1 MKKILGLSTA
11 VAIATALVGVC
22 FAQVGAGSPRVNGVV
37 VNGNT
42 TTVFEA
48 ADHRDL
54 QMHLLTQWSS
64 FAQDHQNIAHQLTV
78 RPTLINNAGYL
89 QKHPDLE
96 KLFSENPD
104 LRTAMNRD
112 PGNYLANLPQS
123 EE

>member
-1 MKKILGLSTA
+1 VSTA
-11 VAIATALVGVC
+11 AVIATAMIGVC
-22 FAQVGAGSPRVNGVV
+22 FAQVGSGPPRVNGVV

-54 QMHLLTQWSS
+54 QTHLLTQWSS
-64 FAQDHQNIAHQLTV
+64 FAEDHQKIAHQLAA
-78 RPTLINNAGYL
+78 RPSLINNASYL

-96 KLFSENPD
+96 KLFAENPD

-112 PGNYLANLPQS
+112 PGNYLANLPKS

>member
-1 MKKILGLSTA
+1 MKKLLSVTAVIVSTA
-11 VAIATALVGVC
+11 IASVC

-54 QMHLLTQWSS
+54 QMHLLTQWSG
-64 FAQDHQNIAHQLTV
+64 FAQDHQKIAHQLAAK
-78 RPTLINNAGYL
+78 PTLIDDAGYL

-96 KLFSENPD
+96 KLFAENPG